1 MNISS
6 IFQVRDGSI
15 SSSPLLG
22 TYCGN
27 GIPPPLQSTQR
38 SMYIR
43 FKTDSSV
50 SNHGFEAA
58 YGSALEGENNIFSI
72 MSAVDLIGN
81 FLLTSA
87 GLFFH
92 NIVYLYY
99 MYCQLVCPSFFFLFW
114 YT

>member
-1 MNISS
+1 MKWKSFFSYLFIINISS

-27 GIPPPLQSTQR
+27 EIPPRLQSTQK

-58 YGSALEGENNIFSI
+58 YGSALEGENSI
-72 MSAVDLIGN
+72 LIQYHQSLRFGTSSKN
-81 FLLTSA
+81 PLLVITDN
-87 GLFFH
+87 GD
-92 NIVYLYY
+92 
-99 MYCQLVCPSFFFLFW
+99 
-114 YT
+114 